1 MAEAV
6 IKSQGTELYFH
17 GLTTSAGAATRV
29 VCVTSISGL
38 GGARDQID
46 TTCLDN
52 TGDRT
57 YVGGLGNPGQV
68 QVGFNVHKNE
78 LSHEEVLALKESGE
92 VVSWGIYSGDGAGV
106 PTVDSN
112 GELQPVAGRASAIFE
127 GYVSDVAIDIQGNDI
142 WKGTITIQRSGTVS
156 YDLSV

>member
-17 GLTTSAGAATRV
+17 SLTTSGGAPTKV
-29 VCVTSISGL
+29 VCITSIDGL

-57 YVGGLGNPGQV
+57 FTGGLGNPGQV
-68 QVGFNVHKNE
+68 TIPFNVHKNE
-78 LSHEEVLALKESGE
+78 LSHEELFALKDSGE
-92 VVSWGIYSGDGAGV
+92 TVSWGIYSSDGVGV

-112 GELQPVAGRASAIFE
+112 GELQQVAGRASLRFE
-127 GYVSDVAIDIQGNDI
+127 GYVSDLAISVQGNDI
-142 WKGTITIQRSGTVS
+142 WKGTITIQRSGNVQA
-156 YDLSV
+156 DLSV

>member
-17 GLTTSAGAATRV
+17 GMTTSSGAPVRV

-57 YVGGLGNPGQV
+57 FVGGLGNPGQV
-68 QVGFNVHKNE
+68 QVAFNVHKNE
-78 LSHEEVLALKESGE
+78 LSHEDVLNLQASGE
-92 VVSWGIYSGDGAGV
+92 VVSWGIYSSDGVGV
-106 PTVDSN
+106 PTVNSN
-112 GELQPVAGRASAIFE
+112 GTLQPVAGRASAIFQA
-127 GYVSDVAIDIQGNDI
+127 YVSDVAIDIQGNDI
-142 WKGTITIQRSGTVS
+142 WKGTITLQRSGVVT